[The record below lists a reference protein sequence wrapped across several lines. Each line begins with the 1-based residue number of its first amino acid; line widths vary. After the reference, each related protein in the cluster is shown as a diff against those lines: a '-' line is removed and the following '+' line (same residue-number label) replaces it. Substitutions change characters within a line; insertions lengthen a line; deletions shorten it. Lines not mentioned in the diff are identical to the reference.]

1 MVSTLPLP
9 RLVQPSYLR
18 VKAGLTFTPCGIFS
32 LSCRI
37 DGTPATQINRVVC
50 HPTLPVMATA
60 HEDRYIRFY
69 DKNTGKVTHSMT
81 AHPEAVAALT
91 FDPHGLYLLSGGEQ

>member
-1 MVSTLPLP
+1 MFFLL
-9 RLVQPSYLR
+9 
-18 VKAGLTFTPCGIFS
+18 FS
-32 LSCRI
+32 S
-37 DGTPATQINRVVC
+37 DGTPNTQINRVVC

-81 AHPEAVAALT
+81 AHPDAVAGLT
-91 FDPHGLYLLSGGEQ
+91 FDPHGLYLLSGGKLLL